1 MKSKTLEALEVSEG
15 TNNDQMAAN
24 IDFGGR
30 RKTFDRR
37 SFIPRKR
44 FPERRL
50 GVDRRTGFDRRSVLN
65 QQKIGG
71 KDRREN
77 FPN

>member
-1 MKSKTLEALEVSEG
+1 MKSKTLEALKLSGE
-15 TNNDQMAAN
+15 TNNDQIAAN

-37 SFIPRKR
+37 SFVPKKQ

-50 GVDRRTGFDRRSVLN
+50 GVDRRSGFDRRSVLN
-65 QQKIGG
+65 QQKSTG

-77 FPN
+77 LPE